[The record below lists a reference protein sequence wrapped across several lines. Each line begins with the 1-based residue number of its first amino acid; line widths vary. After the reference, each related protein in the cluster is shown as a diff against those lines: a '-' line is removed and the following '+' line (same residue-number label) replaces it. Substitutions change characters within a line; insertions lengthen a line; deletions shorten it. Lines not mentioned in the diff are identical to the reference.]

1 MQHHYNGSLFSVNY
15 LCSAQVIFFYQLNKI
30 FFHLKKTCFSVQA
43 DNFFDNLLKRME
55 QYATN
60 LEELVE
66 ERTSKYLHE
75 KKRAEDL
82 LYRLLPQ
89 YVEHDSFTYI
99 KHNLIYKSKITIYIT
114 QFCFCFA
121 SILFSRIV
129 LIDLKCRLNVKT
141 QFQLG
146 DVHLYYSSK
155 YTVESIE
162 TYIK

>member
-1 MQHHYNGSLFSVNY
+1 MQHHYNGSFFSVNY
-15 LCSAQVIFFYQLNKI
+15 LYSAQVIFFYQLQI
-30 FFHLKKTCFSVQA
+30 LFHLKKNCFSVQA

-99 KHNLIYKSKITIYIT
+99 KQFNLQIEKYHIHHSV
-114 QFCFCFA
+114 
-121 SILFSRIV
+121 LFLFRFNFIFTDRAYRFEMS
-129 LIDLKCRLNVKT
+129 LKRKT

-146 DVHLYYSSK
+146 DVHCTFIL
-155 YTVESIE
+155 SIKIHSR
-162 TYIK
+162 T

>member
-1 MQHHYNGSLFSVNY
+1 MFCTGNFFFKNLIRFFSP
-15 LCSAQVIFFYQLNKI
+15 Q
-30 FFHLKKTCFSVQA
+30 KKNCFSVQA

-89 YVEHDSFTYI
+89 YVHVEHDSFTYI

-121 SILFSRIV
+121 SILFLRIV
-129 LIDLKCRLNVKT
+129 LMDLKCRLNVKT
-141 QFQLG
+141 QFQPR

-155 YTVESIE
+155 YTVE
-162 TYIK
+162 TYRK

>member
-1 MQHHYNGSLFSVNY
+1 MQHHYNGSLFLVNY
-15 LCSAQVIFFYQLNKI
+15 LCTAQLIFFFTNLI
-30 FFHLKKTCFSVQA
+30 RFFSPKKNCFSVQA

-89 YVEHDSFTYI
+89 YVDRDSFTYI
-99 KHNLIYKSKITIYIT
+99 KHNLIFVFVSLHFYFYGSYLEI
-114 QFCFCFA
+114 
-121 SILFSRIV
+121 
-129 LIDLKCRLNVKT
+129 
-141 QFQLG
+141 
-146 DVHLYYSSK
+146 
-155 YTVESIE
+155 
-162 TYIK
+162 

>member
-15 LCSAQVIFFYQLNKI
+15 LCSAQVIFFFTNLI
-30 FFHLKKTCFSVQA
+30 RFFSPKKNCFSVQA

-89 YVEHDSFTYI
+89 YVGRDSFTYI
-99 KHNLIYKSKITIYIT
+99 KHNLIFVFVSLHFYFYGSYLEIW
-114 QFCFCFA
+114 
-121 SILFSRIV
+121 
-129 LIDLKCRLNVKT
+129 LNVKHN
-141 QFQLG
+141 FNLG
-146 DVHLYYSSK
+146 TYIVHLYYPSK